1 MKNILFLFL
10 FSFSMCKSNQ
20 NAENAFEGSYKGN
33 HAGISSVADLRVDG
47 NRLRG
52 EVTLNDKVATI
63 NGTIDGLSTTGTLK
77 DEETGQLYNYTG
89 SLDGDELRLTCTSDE
104 DNSQAVELIMY
115 RKEHSPSSSTDASD
129 QGAKSGSSSKERN
142 PDLVGVWKNTEMLGG
157 GDMSFSTEYFMELKE
172 DGTMLS
178 WTGRS
183 AGSGMSMDSDEA
195 NAGKGEWYTDDD
207 KLYFI
212 DPVTKD
218 DGYTLYSVSKSGL
231 LLHNGGSD
239 KKIFQRVR

>member
-1 MKNILFLFL
+1 MKNILILFL
-10 FSFSMCKSNQ
+10 FFFCMCNSKKNTQ
-20 NAENAFEGSYKGN
+20 NVFEGSYEGN
-33 HAGISSVADLRVDG
+33 HSGISSQAVLKVDG
-47 NRLRG
+47 NRLSG
-52 EVTLNDKVATI
+52 EVTLNNKVASI

-77 DEETGQLYNYTG
+77 DGETGELYRYTG
-89 SLDGDELRLTCTSDE
+89 SIDGDELRLTCTSAE

-115 RKEHSPSSSTDASD
+115 RKGHSPSSTTKNTNSNSP
-129 QGAKSGSSSKERN
+129 AKEKN
-142 PDLVGVWKNTEMLGG
+142 PDLVGVWKNTEVLGG

-183 AGSGMSMDSDEA
+183 AGSGMSMESDEA
-195 NAGKGEWYTDDD
+195 NASRGEWYTEGD

-212 DPVTKD
+212 DPVTKND
-218 DGYTLYSVSKSGL
+218 AYTLYSVSETGL

-239 KKIFQRVR
+239 KKIFQRVQ

>member
-1 MKNILFLFL
+1 
-10 FSFSMCKSNQ
+10 MCKSNQ
-20 NAENAFEGSYKGN
+20 NAENVFEGSYKGN

-129 QGAKSGSSSKERN
+129 QGLN
-142 PDLVGVWKNTEMLGG
+142 PEVHPKNEIRIWSVFGKI
-157 GDMSFSTEYFMELKE
+157 LKCWVAE
-172 DGTMLS
+172 ICPSPLNILWS
-178 WTGRS
+178 
-183 AGSGMSMDSDEA
+183 
-195 NAGKGEWYTDDD
+195 
-207 KLYFI
+207 L
-212 DPVTKD
+212 
-218 DGYTLYSVSKSGL
+218 
-231 LLHNGGSD
+231 
-239 KKIFQRVR
+239 KKMAPC

>member
-1 MKNILFLFL
+1 
-10 FSFSMCKSNQ
+10 
-20 NAENAFEGSYKGN
+20 
-33 HAGISSVADLRVDG
+33 
-47 NRLRG
+47 
-52 EVTLNDKVATI
+52 
-63 NGTIDGLSTTGTLK
+63 
-77 DEETGQLYNYTG
+77 
-89 SLDGDELRLTCTSDE
+89 
-104 DNSQAVELIMY
+104 
-115 RKEHSPSSSTDASD
+115 
-129 QGAKSGSSSKERN
+129 
-142 PDLVGVWKNTEMLGG
+142 
-157 GDMSFSTEYFMELKE
+157 MSFSTEYFMELKE

>member
-1 MKNILFLFL
+1 MKNILILFL
-10 FSFSMCKSNQ
+10 FSFSMCNNKQDTQ
-20 NAENAFEGSYKGN
+20 NVFEGSYKGN
-33 HAGISSVADLRVDG
+33 HAGISSVADLRVEG
-47 NRLRG
+47 NQLSG
-52 EVTLNDKVATI
+52 EVTLNNKVALI

-77 DEETGQLYNYTG
+77 DEETGELFRYTG
-89 SLDGDELRLTCTSDE
+89 SIDGDELRLICTSSE
-104 DNSQAVELIMY
+104 DNSQTVELIMY
-115 RKEHSPSSSTDASD
+115 RKGHSPSSS
-129 QGAKSGSSSKERN
+129 SGTSNEKADSNSSTKERN
-142 PDLVGVWKNTEMLGG
+142 MELVGVWKNTEVLGG

-183 AGSGMSMDSDEA
+183 AGSGTSMDSDEA
-195 NAGKGEWYTDDD
+195 NASRGEWYTDGD

-212 DPVTKD
+212 DPVTRN
-218 DGYTLYSVSKSGL
+218 DGYTLYSVSESGL